1 MNFQLLLHFLILLS
15 LLLFCKLLPS
25 ESFHD
30 PMSTIPNF
38 LDGQVTEDL
47 IEALSDV
54 QSRFVFYFRIAFPG
68 PHRLKR

>member
-47 IEALSDV
+47 NSDV